1 MINRREQIKR
11 LINDYFE
18 DNETLQKDVYD
29 FVCHNL
35 WHLYNIYDTE
45 CHYEDV
51 VNELEELGYD
61 INFIPKTLIESIAT
75 SYDENLG
82 DYGSENGWRY
92 ILENTIEKYKD
103 DLKEYKNKEELA

>member
-1 MINRREQIKR
+1 MIKRREQIKK
-11 LINDYFE
+11 LISDYFE

-45 CHYEDV
+45 CHREDV
-51 VNELEELGYD
+51 VDELEELGYKTD
-61 INFIPKTLIESIAT
+61 IIPETLIDDIVT

-92 ILENTIEKYKD
+92 ILENTIEDYEE
-103 DLKEYKNKEELA
+103 DLRDYKNKEELV

>member
-1 MINRREQIKR
+1 MKHYKKMYMI
-11 LINDYFE
+11 
-18 DNETLQKDVYD
+18 
-29 FVCHNL
+29 
-35 WHLYNIYDTE
+35 LYVIIYGIY
-45 CHYEDV
+45 YEDV

-92 ILENTIEKYKD
+92 ILENTIEQYED
-103 DLKEYKNKEELA
+103 DLKEYKNMEELA